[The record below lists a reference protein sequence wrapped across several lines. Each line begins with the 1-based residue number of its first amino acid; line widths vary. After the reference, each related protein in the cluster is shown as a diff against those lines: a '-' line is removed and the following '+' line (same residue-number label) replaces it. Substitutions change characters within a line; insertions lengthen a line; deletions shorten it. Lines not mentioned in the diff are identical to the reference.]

1 MATKKLSEMTDEER
15 YGKVGAAI
23 RRLDPEAYKNRP
35 RSMEGNL
42 KLLKELRAKSKGES
56 SPRSEPTVDFAAE
69 MRRPRPTTNFATEG
83 RVKPSV
89 GEPSKAMRDEARADV
104 IGKEGVIA
112 ERATAAMKRNR
123 AKLPSDRA
131 TDFRTQ
137 AEETGMTADERADKA
152 RDYAK
157 NIAMTAGAARLGG
170 AAASPYARTAG
181 QFRRAADKASEM
193 QGKILAR
200 KGVPSEVDRYRAG
213 EEAIRRRA
221 EFRAKKEAEKAL
233 AAERERSAAAA
244 SSYADRMK
252 LMRDTA
258 EARARMGRGSTYKH
272 GGSVKKYAGGGSVS
286 SASRRADGIAKKGK
300 TRGKIC

>member
-1 MATKKLSEMTDEER
+1 MAKTMTDEER

-23 RRLDPEAYKNRP
+23 RKLDPEAYKNRP
-35 RSMEGNL
+35 KTLEGNL
-42 KLLKELRAKSKGES
+42 KLLKQLQQKSSEATPTPARQMSADEFMEGVSTRQMGPS
-56 SPRSEPTVDFAAE
+56 SSTETYKSRPQNPRRYPGQGAAE
-69 MRRPRPTTNFATEG
+69 RQATRATE
-83 RVKPSV
+83 
-89 GEPSKAMRDEARADV
+89 
-104 IGKEGVIA
+104 
-112 ERATAAMKRNR
+112 AMKRSR
-123 AKLPSDRA
+123 SMLPSDRA
-131 TDFRTQ
+131 TGFRSE
-137 AEETGMTADERADKA
+137 AEATGLTADERAEKA

-157 NIAMTAGAARLGG
+157 NIAITAATSAVGG
-170 AAASPYARTAG
+170 AAASPYARTVG
-181 QFRRAADKASEM
+181 QFRRAADKAAEM
-193 QGKILAR
+193 EGKILAR

-213 EEAIRRRA
+213 EEAIKRRA

-233 AAERERSAAAA
+233 AAERERSSAAA